1 MDSRDT
7 LIFNVTTNLYRLT
20 DQHLQKQKMEKNNSV
35 LNSVLKA
42 IYNVKNG

>member
-20 DQHLQKQKMEKNNSV
+20 DQHLQKRKMEKNSSV